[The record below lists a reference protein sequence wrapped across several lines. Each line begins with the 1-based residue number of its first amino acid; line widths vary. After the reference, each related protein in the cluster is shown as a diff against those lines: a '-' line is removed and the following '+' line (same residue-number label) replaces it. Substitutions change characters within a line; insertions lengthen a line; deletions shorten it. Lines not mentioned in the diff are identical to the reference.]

1 MRPIDISNRE
11 RERWNQQRRAA
22 MSIADAAREADVGRD
37 KIYAAIR
44 SGDLIAKKW
53 GRRTIIRADDFDRF
67 LDELPLLELGPA
79 E

>member
-11 RERWNQQRRAA
+11 RERRSEQRRAA
-22 MSIADAAREADVGRD
+22 LSIADAALEARCGRD
-37 KIYAAIR
+37 KIYRAIR
-44 SGDLIAKKW
+44 DGRLIARKF